1 MTKRLC
7 LLLLLSSAS
16 LTTAAEHD
24 TVTLNAA
31 KEKVEHAILKVEKTR
46 RNHWSYTLSRF
57 ENEEGDISSSIEEY
71 LPQLPQPW
79 NLKQLNTK
87 PPTTKEIKSY
97 IKKKKRQKEKVES
110 NGNIKLTLRELIN
123 SESLS
128 IKSIDENYI
137 VMEFNVSWK
146 KLGPDSNGKLKG
158 KLFYE
163 KENEFIEKIVIWNVA
178 DFSPLFTAEINELA
192 VTFSFVHINGSVL
205 PKQNEM
211 IMKGSFAYFT
221 EINETSI
228 DTYSNYFYQCE

>member
-7 LLLLLSSAS
+7 LLLLWFSAA
-16 LTTAAEHD
+16 LTSAAEHN
-24 TVTLNAA
+24 TVTLKVA
-31 KEKVEHAILKVEKTR
+31 KEKVEHAIVKVEQTKR
-46 RNHWSYTLSRF
+46 SHWSYTLSRF

-79 NLKQLNTK
+79 NLKQINTE
-87 PPTTKEIKSY
+87 PPTKKEIKSY
-97 IKKKKRQKEKVES
+97 IKKKKKQKVES
-110 NGNIKLTLRELIN
+110 DSNIKLTLRELIN
-123 SESLS
+123 NESLS

-163 KENEFIEKIVIWNVA
+163 KQNKFIERIVIWNVA

-192 VTFSFVHINGSVL
+192 VTFTFVHINGSVL

-221 EINETSI
+221 EINETSV
-228 DTYSNYFYQCE
+228 DTYSDYFYQGE